1 MSRFVFPV
9 RSTRTVPHPH
19 RHGGCPGNISVTRRE
34 MLSLFLF
41 LESTFARSSRQRG
54 ASSRISARQRHGHS
68 PRAAVRPDQPAS
80 ATTWVGCSRPAE
92 RDKRQC
98 AAQSSPLPPLDDTAP
113 RSGPAR
119 RAQRNH
125 YPPASPTPPWP
136 SHRGQVPPVEWSGV
150 VGMAYSAHAAC
161 LSVRPRSKGSR
172 HIPPSWFLDFSCR
185 GSFVP
190 HHGPRCTDAPTTRPY
205 CLLPASACRS
215 RQQKKTVRCHGTTQ
229 RPGKRKPQIEDSDLP
244 APHRSIS
251 PPPSSV
257 SPSQLPRGQAPARAF
272 SSPPSAWVFH
282 VHHRSARAR
291 DRIIAPSAEPPSP
304 SLSPIAAPD
313 DRTKRHRTP

>member
-136 SHRGQVPPVEWSGV
+136 SHRGQVPRWSGQV
-150 VGMAYSAHAAC
+150 WWGWPTPPMRPVC
-161 LSVRPRSKGSR
+161 LSVRGPKARVTFLHPGSWTF
-172 HIPPSWFLDFSCR
+172 PAAAPSFR
-185 GSFVP
+185 TTV
-190 HHGPRCTDAPTTRPY
+190 HGARTRPPLARTA
-205 CLLPASACRS
+205 CLLLAHA
-215 RQQKKTVRCHGTTQ
+215 G
-229 RPGKRKPQIEDSDLP
+229 
-244 APHRSIS
+244 A
-251 PPPSSV
+251 
-257 SPSQLPRGQAPARAF
+257 
-272 SSPPSAWVFH
+272 VFL
-282 VHHRSARAR
+282 
-291 DRIIAPSAEPPSP
+291 
-304 SLSPIAAPD
+304 SLE
-313 DRTKRHRTP
+313 K